1 MSSVLAR
8 RAKSRHFDAHGQ
20 PLLLPKPVKSAAKG
34 AKSRYSEKASLIA
47 PKKPRGK
54 GK

>member
-1 MSSVLAR
+1 MAKPSSKTA
-8 RAKSRHFDAHGQ
+8 
-20 PLLLPKPVKSAAKG
+20 KSAAKG
-34 AKSRYSEKASLIA
+34 AKSSYSEKALLIA